1 MGLTNKKDVKHATVL
16 GAAKK
21 TLHKY
26 LDFTARE
33 QYKLLRANLNFVL
46 PAENNCHVI
55 GVTSSIR
62 GEGKSTTS
70 INLAYVLAQAG
81 HQVLLVDGDLRLPSL
96 GKKLEM
102 TNSIGLTDLLIGKGA
117 KISEFQSNLLKN
129 LFVVL
134 SGAIPPNP
142 SELLGSRRMET
153 VLTELK
159 NSFDYIIVDLP
170 PVNIVSDAMSVS
182 HLLDGIIVVLREEY
196 TKKKDIDACFRQLEL
211 ANAKILGCVTTRSSR
226 TSGAYGK
233 YKKYKYYGKY
243 GRYGRYGR
251 HVQDE
256 QLVRFTDVVMEND

>member
-1 MGLTNKKDVKHATVL
+1 MGLMNKKDVKHATVF
-16 GAAKK
+16 GASKK

-46 PAENNCHVI
+46 SAENKGHVI

-81 HQVLLVDGDLRLPSL
+81 HQVLLIDGDLRLPSI

-102 TNSIGLTDLLIGKGA
+102 NHSIGLTDLLIGKGA
-117 KISEFQSNLLKN
+117 KISEFQSGLLKN
-129 LFVVL
+129 LFVIL

-153 VLTELK
+153 VLNNLK
-159 NSFDYIIVDLP
+159 ESFDYIIVDLP
-170 PVNIVSDAMSVS
+170 PVNIVSDAMSIS
-182 HLLDGIIVVLREEY
+182 HLLDGIIVVMRESY
-196 TKKKDIDACFRQLEL
+196 TRKKDLDACLSQLEL
-211 ANAKILGCVTTRSSR
+211 ANAKILGCVTTCSSR

-233 YKKYKYYGKY
+233 YKKYKYYG
-243 GRYGRYGR
+243 RYGKQGR
-251 HVQDE
+251 DPQSSQFADAVIK
-256 QLVRFTDVVMEND
+256 ND